1 MSFTVDDSAYPL
13 LVTSWRGEST
23 VADIHAYA
31 AVLRRYFDR
40 ALAEGRHLAL
50 IDDATAVTRTSPAV
64 RKAIAAL
71 GPAPGVVVGT
81 WLISDSSFIRGV
93 MTALSFLNPAMRN
106 VFMVASFAQAEREA
120 RALLLA
126 SE

>member
-1 MSFTVDDSAYPL
+1 MSFTLDDSAYPL
-13 LVTSWRGEST
+13 LVTAWRGEST

-31 AVLRRYFDR
+31 AVLRRSFDR

-64 RKAIAAL
+64 REAIAAL

-81 WLISDSSFIRGV
+81 WLISGSLFIRGV
-93 MTALSFLNPAMRN
+93 LAALCWMNPSMGN
-106 VFMVASFAQAEREA
+106 VNLVATFEQAEREA
-120 RALLLA
+120 RACLA
-126 SE
+126 AVG